1 MNKFN
6 AVWVPGY
13 DHAGIATQVVV
24 EKKILKEKNK
34 TRHDLGKEEFLSE
47 VYKWK
52 DLWVFLKN
60 FNKEN

>member
-52 DLWVFLKN
+52 DL
-60 FNKEN
+60 